1 MDSASLNNLCTRG
14 YIPDS
19 ELFFVHDIDSHE
31 TSLDLSIPP
40 ENHELSLNS
49 ELKIF
54 SPPPLDYR
62 SDSALPLNT
71 PNNVRESV
79 SFNSVAV
86 AGNPTPPPPST
97 QQWVGP
103 PEAFSFFFSSEQC
116 DCIVSSLQIL

>member
-1 MDSASLNNLCTRG
+1 MDSASLNNQCTRG

-19 ELFFVHDIDSHE
+19 ELFFVHDIDSYE
-31 TSLDLSIPP
+31 TFLDLSIPP

-86 AGNPTPPPPST
+86 AGNPTPLPPPRSS
-97 QQWVGP
+97 GLGLP
-103 PEAFSFFFSSEQC
+103 RHFRFF
-116 DCIVSSLQIL
+116 LL